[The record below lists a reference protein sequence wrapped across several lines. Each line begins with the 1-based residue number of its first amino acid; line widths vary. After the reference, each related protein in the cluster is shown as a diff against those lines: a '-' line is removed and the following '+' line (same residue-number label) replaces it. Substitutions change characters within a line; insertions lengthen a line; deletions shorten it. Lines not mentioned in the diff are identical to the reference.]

1 MPNLEIYYGDRI
13 VNRIKINSVS
23 QAKEYAKK
31 NSEPNDQKT
40 FIYSTVNTEKMI
52 ENTMIIKRPHYG

>member
-1 MPNLEIYYGDRI
+1 MPNLEIYYDKKI
-13 VNRIKINSVS
+13 VESIPITTV
-23 QAKEYAKK
+23 AKAIEYAKK

-40 FIYSTVNTEKMI
+40 FIYSTVNPEKMI

>member
-1 MPNLEIYYGDRI
+1 MPNLEIYYDERVI
-13 VNRIKINSVS
+13 NRIPVDSVH

-40 FIYSTVNTEKMI
+40 FIYSTVNPEKMI